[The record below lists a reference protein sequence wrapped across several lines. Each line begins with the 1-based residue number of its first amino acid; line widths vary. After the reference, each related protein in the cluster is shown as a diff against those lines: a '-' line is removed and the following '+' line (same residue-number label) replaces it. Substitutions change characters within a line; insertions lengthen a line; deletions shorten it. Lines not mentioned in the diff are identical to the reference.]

1 MYRISASEEPRLYEL
16 LEKQTKAPITN
27 DRTILHALRSTFR
40 DIWAVRNW
48 LAEMGIPFEEELQ

>member
-1 MYRISASEEPRLYEL
+1 VYEL

-27 DRTILHALRSTFR
+27 DRTILYALRNTFR